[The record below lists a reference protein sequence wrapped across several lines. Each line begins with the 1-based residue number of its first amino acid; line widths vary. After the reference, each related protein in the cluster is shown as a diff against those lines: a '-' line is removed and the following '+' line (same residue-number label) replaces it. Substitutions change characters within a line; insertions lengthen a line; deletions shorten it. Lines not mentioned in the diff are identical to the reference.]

1 MSLLNQ
7 YCTASYYDEFD
18 SSQLLTS
25 VQSRIDPSVTALSKE
40 FQFAFH
46 TMLNIDPC
54 TYWNRQ
60 VYKQTIHLLEALYQS
75 AGSKLQIDENAFNY
89 FIMGYSAY
97 SQISDTI
104 VDLQNFNLALE
115 MKTRLYRLPTYTA
128 ILESCLANFLR
139 VIAILTGQGVGKDYS
154 VQSTLGKLVDVANSN
169 GYSEITQNINVNIR
183 NAINHGKVLFKK
195 EPADHI
201 CFYYS
206 EQHIQK
212 CTELPVYEFDRL
224 IDNTYDTAS
233 AVLLALIVFMNNHIS
248 LLNIDESI
256 SGFIP
261 FSILSMR
268 LSLPGIECQSI
279 SDTGNQNQLNTE
291 IKIANTDCGYIA
303 KIAFLLAPIIFE
315 KHSNYDQYLFS
326 FTNPRMPNGW
336 IRFKKQ
342 DISDMINGTKK
353 MDAVVSELIARKEF
367 IIFPESTEE
376 IDVNEIKYFCFPN
389 LNTPSFKVN
398 NVANASTM
406 DRKRLRAHL
415 YIGSIDDRNQILA
428 IINQAIDWL
437 LTLKNPPSPTIAL
450 KYGEMPADALYINVY
465 RNDARKSKELLTSND
480 NFVCFVD
487 YNANGTTTLQNGGLL
502 PVIWNSLAHEK
513 VDKMF
518 IAWRERK
525 HLTRQV
531 EKVGR
536 NDPCPCGSGQKYKK
550 CCGRKQ

>member
-7 YCTASYYDEFD
+7 YCTASYYGEFD

-40 FQFAFH
+40 FQFTFH

-60 VYKQTIHLLEALYQS
+60 VYKQTIHLLETLYQN
-75 AGSKLQIDENAFNY
+75 AGSKLQINESTFNY

-97 SQISDTI
+97 SQISETI
-104 VDLQNFNLALE
+104 IDLQNFNLALE

-195 EPADHI
+195 EPADYI

-206 EQHIQK
+206 EQHVQK

-248 LLNIDESI
+248 LLKIDESI
-256 SGFIP
+256 SGFVP

-291 IKIANTDCGYIA
+291 IKIANTDRSYIA
-303 KIAFLLAPIIFE
+303 RIAVLLAPIIFE

-326 FTNPRMPNGW
+326 FSNPRMLNGW

-342 DISDMINGTKK
+342 DISDMISGAKK
-353 MDAVVSELIARKEF
+353 IDAVVSEIIGRKEF

-376 IDVNEIKYFCFPN
+376 IDMNEIKYFCFPN

-415 YIGSIDDRNQILA
+415 YIGSIDDRNQIL
-428 IINQAIDWL
+428 
-437 LTLKNPPSPTIAL
+437 
-450 KYGEMPADALYINVY
+450 
-465 RNDARKSKELLTSND
+465 D
-480 NFVCFVD
+480 N
-487 YNANGTTTLQNGGLL
+487 
-502 PVIWNSLAHEK
+502 
-513 VDKMF
+513 M
-518 IAWRERK
+518 
-525 HLTRQV
+525 
-531 EKVGR
+531 
-536 NDPCPCGSGQKYKK
+536 
-550 CCGRKQ
+550 